1 MSNHCEFVDLSR
13 LIEAP
18 KCAVFFQ
25 TVEEVECFY
34 HNCEK
39 QLGDYCLFWALE
51 DLVDRW
57 ENDNSAGFTFMTG
70 SEPEDM
76 TWSTRDWFEEEGYE
90 IIEFYD
96 LINPV
101 EIEESEMSLD
111 VLLSQDSASTLS

>member
-1 MSNHCEFVDLSR
+1 MNNNYMFVDLSR

-18 KCAVFFQ
+18 RCAVFFQ

-39 QLGDYCLFWALE
+39 QLSDYCLFWVLE

-70 SEPEDM
+70 TTPEDM
-76 TWSTRDWFEEEGYE
+76 TWSSRPWFEEEGFE
-90 IIEFYD
+90 IIEFSN
-96 LINPV
+96 LANPI
-101 EIEESEMSLD
+101 EIEESEMPLD
-111 VLLSQDSASTLS
+111 VLIA